1 MKRLSG
7 RTKQLIYIA
16 SPYSHTDKSIEHQR
30 FEMVRKF
37 TAVMLQQ
44 RYLVFSPIVYAHE
57 MARVF
62 NLPTDAAYWDAFN
75 MSILRRSDALYL
87 CCLDGWEESKG
98 VQREISTAR
107 ALYIP
112 VIEYTATF
120 EKREGQTVQ

>member
-1 MKRLSG
+1 
-7 RTKQLIYIA
+7 LIYIA
-16 SPYSHTDKSIEHQR
+16 SPYSHPDKSVEHQR

-37 TAVMLQQ
+37 TAYMLHD
-44 RYLVFSPIVYAHE
+44 RKLVFSPIVYAHE
-57 MARVF
+57 MAKVF
-62 NLPTDAAYWDAFN
+62 DLPTDAAYWDAFN

-112 VIEYTATF
+112 VVEYTATF
-120 EKREGQTVQ
+120 EQREGQTVQ

>member
-1 MKRLSG
+1 M
-7 RTKQLIYIA
+7 IYIA
-16 SPYSHTDKSIEHQR
+16 SPYSHTDKAVEHQR

-62 NLPTDAAYWDAFN
+62 SLPTDAAYWDAFN
-75 MSILRRSDALYL
+75 MSILRHADAVYV
-87 CCLDGWEESKG
+87 CCIDGWRESKG
-98 VQREISTAR
+98 VQREVSTAK

-112 VIEYTATF
+112 VIEY
-120 EKREGQTVQ
+120 